1 MLEVRRWKTLLRK
14 VTEAASTQK
23 KVMVMMSTTLLW
35 SHTKELALSYENN

>member
-1 MLEVRRWKTLLRK
+1 MHTLVCTK
-14 VTEAASTQK
+14 GMTQK